1 MQHKY
6 EKYGFACI
14 SVQQLNML
22 PTYKPFKQIRNDR
35 HSAIIGVDEFRHSD
49 IDDNTWVESKA
60 VTTKV
65 SKYCK
70 LNTFIENEYQEELK
84 QVKPALFNGRN
95 NFNFDKKCNSCL
107 GYCVEYYSKYLVY
120 GKDFLDDYIRT
131 ACKESSTSVVN
142 DGIIVRACMRKYKD
156 MMKKAFGDY
165 VAKLIQP
172 ISTQQL
178 IQDKYKEFVSAVVS
192 LGTKA
197 AEFVRQNLIIPDF
210 TKDEY
215 LNSPVL
221 SIDHISGLA
230 DYIDEHTI
238 IDIKTTS
245 SITVQHIKQ
254 VLAYHY
260 LSTKRSDL
268 DINKV
273 IVYDAVKGKSVTI
286 DLTNH
291 NYGYKTYYKN

>member
-1 MQHKY
+1 MKRPLTF
-6 EKYGFACI
+6 EG
-14 SVQQLNML
+14 V
-22 PTYKPFKQIRNDR
+22 
-35 HSAIIGVDEFRHSD
+35 SAIISY
-49 IDDNTWVESKA
+49 N
-60 VTTKV
+60 
-65 SKYCK
+65 
-70 LNTFIENEYQEELK
+70 
-84 QVKPALFNGRN
+84 
-95 NFNFDKKCNSCL
+95 
-107 GYCVEYYSKYLVY
+107 
-120 GKDFLDDYIRT
+120 
-131 ACKESSTSVVN
+131 
-142 DGIIVRACMRKYKD
+142 
-156 MMKKAFGDY
+156 
-165 VAKLIQP
+165 
-172 ISTQQL
+172 
-178 IQDKYKEFVSAVVS
+178 
-192 LGTKA
+192 
-197 AEFVRQNLIIPDF
+197 F

-215 LNSPVL
+215 LTSPVL